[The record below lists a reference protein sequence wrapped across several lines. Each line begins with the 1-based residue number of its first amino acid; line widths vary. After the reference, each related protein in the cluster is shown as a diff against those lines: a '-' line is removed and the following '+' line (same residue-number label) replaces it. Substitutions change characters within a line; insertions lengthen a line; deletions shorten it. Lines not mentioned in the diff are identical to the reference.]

1 MKTSFL
7 AKYLDSTMSLED
19 LKKYIDEPVSFIRG
33 SSKETG
39 ASIPI
44 EIESDLSGYVVLADQ
59 VKKIC
64 QDFINR
70 KLDEVEL
77 NYLTTVIEL
86 SESFSF
92 ESELIE
98 DAVSILSDST
108 SENPLTN
115 EVVMGVIRGLS

>member
-19 LKKYIDEPVSFIRG
+19 LKKYIDEPVSFIRD

-44 EIESDLSGYVVLADQ
+44 EIESDLSGYVVLAGQ

-70 KLDEVEL
+70 RLDEVEL